1 MSKLLLTLAAA
12 AAALAA
18 NPATSAQAWSVKGTS
33 GDRTFVVVQKAQEAD
48 ASALIQA
55 AQAVCKPDRACL
67 VQFWTDPAL
76 APVKMPMSPAQQAGV
91 VAQYSRNPTTGQ
103 EQLLFKCQS
112 GAPKGQRCLK

>member
-18 NPATSAQAWSVKGTS
+18 QSAVSAPAWSVKGTS

-48 ASALIQA
+48 TRALIQA
-55 AQAVCKPDRACL
+55 AQAVCKPGKACL

-76 APVKMPMSPAQQAGV
+76 APAKMPMSPAQQAGV
-91 VAQYSRNPTTGQ
+91 VAQYTRNPTTGQ
-103 EQLLFKCQS
+103 EQLLLKCQS
-112 GAPKGQRCLK
+112 GAPQGQRCLK